1 MNTRVRDI
9 PEQLGRGMA
18 VLVGVVALAWIV
30 RGLGYF
36 GPLAIDSVPA
46 GLIAIAGIMPLWI
59 WGVAH
64 ILASLSIVVGIVFRP
79 AWIAG
84 TSLMAGIC
92 AVWFVGYTSAW
103 ITGENVRGWVTAAG
117 VVADLALALLLAR
130 IGPPVLHRRT
140 DA

>member
-1 MNTRVRDI
+1 MTTRVRDI

-18 VLVGVVALAWIV
+18 VLVGVVALAWTV

-64 ILASLSIVVGIVFRP
+64 IVASLGMVAGLVFRP
-79 AWIAG
+79 AWVIG
-84 TSLMAGIC
+84 TSLMACVC
-92 AVWFVGYTSAW
+92 AVWIAGYTSAS
-103 ITGENVRGWVTAAG
+103 ITGENARGWVTAAG

-130 IGPPVLHRRT
+130 IGPPVLRRT
-140 DA
+140 DD